1 MVMILK
7 DHEAET
13 PAGRLLGVPM
23 PVAPVVVWV
32 MVVSGVLIHSVG
44 VDDAALT
51 VLFVF
56 VTVAVLLALIPL
68 VQSGLTP
75 LPDPDPRLLTV
86 TVVLPLFTIPD
97 AVNVPL
103 PAVLT
108 VMVAVLLLAEL
119 SPLRL

>member
-1 MVMILK
+1 MKIAIPLVNG
-7 DHEAET
+7 A
-13 PAGRLLGVPM
+13 
-23 PVAPVVVWV
+23 
-32 MVVSGVLIHSVG
+32 VSQHFGHCEE
-44 VDDAALT
+44 
-51 VLFVF
+51 FVF

-75 LPDPDPRLLTV
+75 LPDPDPMLLTV